1 MPSQFQR
8 DKLLI
13 IVALANIYIQHRCYV
28 RIPKMRAIP
37 QLVSALL
44 NLSNEENIKFK
55 ATCRL
60 WLGARQC
67 YYTVLFPKTCLHLV
81 GDSVEIST
89 PFINELE
96 YSFKI

>member
-1 MPSQFQR
+1 
-8 DKLLI
+8 
-13 IVALANIYIQHRCYV
+13 
-28 RIPKMRAIP
+28 MRAIP

-44 NLSNEENIKFK
+44 NLSNKENIKFE

-67 YYTVLFPKTCLHLV
+67 YYTVLIPTIDMIPLCLHLV